1 MTPPNPRL
9 LHTVLLMASFTLAGC
24 GSGTP
29 TADPS
34 MTAIPSTPAATAT
47 PSTVESSPSGTTSA
61 VGQTDTGWGRIWDTL
76 PAGFP
81 KYPGATPAE
90 EAATGAASATW
101 VVNGNVAKAVIAS
114 MRTSLEAAGFSTAET
129 FGPLEDGAYA
139 IDLRGAT
146 DACRVNVTAYPQGS
160 LTTVTVLYGAA
171 CPHS

>member
-1 MTPPNPRL
+1 VTPPNLRL
-9 LHTVLLMASFTLAGC
+9 VLTLSLIASFMLAAC
-24 GSGTP
+24 GSGTS
-29 TADPS
+29 TAAPS
-34 MTAIPSTPAATAT
+34 VTAT
-47 PSTVESSPSGTTSA
+47 RSTLAANATPGPVTSSPSDTAAA
-61 VGQTDTGWGRIWDTL
+61 VGQTDTDWGRIWDTL
-76 PAGFP
+76 PAEFP

-101 VVNGNVAKAVIAS
+101 VVNGNLAKAVIAS
-114 MRTSLEAAGFSTAET
+114 MRTSLEAAGFSTTEA

-160 LTTVTVLYGAA
+160 LTTVTILYGAA